1 MQAKY
6 LMNDTSLGINAEF
19 WNVCEKNVTISV
31 VKPFDVLT
39 KFISLQLDPLTKAVA
54 LEPLI
59 AMPHTECLSPWPIVI
74 HNSSFELVSP
84 FMFSMSIFSF
94 CIRGS

>member
-1 MQAKY
+1 
-6 LMNDTSLGINAEF
+6 MNDPSLGINAEF
-19 WNVCEKNVTISV
+19 WNVCEKHVTVSV

-39 KFISLQLDPLTKAVA
+39 KFVSLQLDPLTKAVA

-74 HNSSFELVSP
+74 HNSSFELVSL
-84 FMFSMSIFSF
+84 FSLFIILNLSSYLI
-94 CIRGS
+94 